1 MSRFHKDPLTLKGLS
16 ISEVLLLTSF
26 RVTMLFMVHAVFSFT
41 AERFCGKSTQGARRL
56 LKVLPFSFHRNTK
69 CDTFPVRASVVLNRE
84 NNTLPLRS
92 IKGLPTYEVL
102 SVFKRR
108 CCKCKLFIV
117 TTQRK
122 WKRIFILQ
130 VSDEVEQSCQM
141 CCVSNNLV
149 KGKPRPKMLG
159 LLSNL
164 YTNVFLGL
172 RLCQKLGGDFLG
184 CCFPVK
190 IHCQKA
196 GLLLHPNIYCF
207 ILYWLFKYLCA
218 FRSSNFISLTE
229 KCCIWQWLWANN
241 TQDVWTALC
250 SVFLCPSN
258 LDYVFVNLFDHS
270 AHENYKLT
278 SVSRS

>member
-1 MSRFHKDPLTLKGLS
+1 M
-16 ISEVLLLTSF
+16 
-26 RVTMLFMVHAVFSFT
+26 
-41 AERFCGKSTQGARRL
+41 
-56 LKVLPFSFHRNTK
+56 
-69 CDTFPVRASVVLNRE
+69 
-84 NNTLPLRS
+84 
-92 IKGLPTYEVL
+92 L

-108 CCKCKLFIV
+108 CCKCKLLIV
-117 TTQRK
+117 ITQCK

-130 VSDEVEQSCQM
+130 VSDEVEQSRQM
-141 CCVSNNLV
+141 CCISNNLV
-149 KGKPRPKMLG
+149 KGKPRPKILG

-164 YTNVFLGL
+164 YTNVFLEASVRAKAL
-172 RLCQKLGGDFLG
+172 AKARWDLLG
-184 CCFPVK
+184 CCSPVK
-190 IHCQKA
+190 IYCQKA
-196 GLLLHPNIYCF
+196 DLLLHPYIHCF
-207 ILYWLFKYLCA
+207 ILCWLFKYLCA

-229 KCCIWQWLWANN
+229 KCCSWQWLWANN